1 MKTKTV
7 RCVSFWAALGFMIQS
22 PMVTA
27 AEPQYPNRPIRII
40 VPYAAG
46 GTSDILARQIG
57 PKLNEAW
64 GQPVVV
70 ENRPGATGTLGA
82 AALVN
87 AKPDGYTVS
96 MTPITVFRLPHMEN
110 VAFDPLKDI
119 SYVMGV
125 SGYVF
130 AVIVR
135 ADAPWK
141 TMAELV
147 AHAKASPEKVSYGS
161 HGIGGTVHLA
171 MEELSAAQG
180 VKFTHVPYKGS
191 ADMMTALLGG
201 HINVAVDSTGAVPHV
216 ASGKARVLAVFTEKR
231 VPIWPEAPTLAEL
244 GYGIVSTSPYGIGVP
259 AATPP
264 AIIRILHDAF
274 KKGLEDPIHVKAL
287 EKFNQPLWYQSS
299 EEYTKFAR
307 EQFEKERR
315 LIERLGLAK
324 KR

>member
-1 MKTKTV
+1 MRITGLL
-7 RCVSFWAALGFMIQS
+7 SFTLALLLGAFPAFAQQF
-22 PMVTA
+22 PARPVTLLITF
-27 AEPQYPNRPIRII
+27 P
-40 VPYAAG
+40 AG
-46 GTSDILARQIG
+46 GPTDIAGRALA
-57 PKLNEAW
+57 EAASRYL

-96 MTPITVFRLPHMEN
+96 MIPITVLRLPHMEN
-110 VAFDPLKDI
+110 VAFDPMKDV

-147 AHAKASPEKVSYGS
+147 AHAKANPDKVSYGS

-171 MEELSAAQG
+171 MEELSSAQG
-180 VKFTHVPYKGS
+180 AKFTHVPYKGS
-191 ADMMTALLGG
+191 ADMLSAMLGG

-216 ASGKARVLAVFTEKR
+216 AAGKARVLAVFTEKR
-231 VPIWPEAPTLAEL
+231 TPVWPEAPTLTEL
-244 GYGIVSTSPYGIGVP
+244 GYNIVSISPYGIGVP

-264 AIIRILHDAF
+264 AIVKVLHDAF
-274 KKGLEDPIHVKAL
+274 KKGLEDPIHTKVL
-287 EKFNQPLWYQSS
+287 EKYNQPVWYLSS
-299 EEYTKFAR
+299 EDYTKWAR
-307 EQFEKERR
+307 EQYERER
-315 LIERLGLAK
+315 KLIERIGLAK
-324 KR
+324 KK

>member
-1 MKTKTV
+1 MNKLLLLLCLAWLPHAGAQPFPSK
-7 RCVSFWAALGFMIQS
+7 
-22 PMVTA
+22 PVTLLITF
-27 AEPQYPNRPIRII
+27 P
-40 VPYAAG
+40 AG
-46 GTSDILARQIG
+46 GPTDIAGRALA
-57 PKLNEAW
+57 EATAKYL

-96 MTPITVFRLPHMEN
+96 IIPITALRLPHMEN
-110 VAFDPLKDI
+110 VSYDPMKDI

-141 TMAELV
+141 SMAELV
-147 AHAKASPEKVSYGS
+147 AYARTNPDKVSYGS
-161 HGIGGTVHLA
+161 HGIGGSVHLA

-180 VKFTHVPYKGS
+180 VRFNHIPYKGS
-191 ADMMTALLGG
+191 ADMLTSLLGS
-201 HINVAVDSTGAVPHV
+201 HLDVAVDSTGAVPHV
-216 ASGKARVLAVFTEKR
+216 AAGKARVLAVFTEKR
-231 VPIWPEAPTLAEL
+231 AAVWPDVPTMTEL

-264 AIIRILHDAF
+264 AVVKTLHDAF
-274 KKGLEDPIHVKAL
+274 RKGLEDPVHTRTL
-287 EKFNQPLWYQSS
+287 EKYNQPLWYQSS
-299 EEYTKFAR
+299 EDYTKFAR
-307 EQFEKERR
+307 EQYERER
-315 LIERLGLAK
+315 KLIERIGLAK
-324 KR
+324 KK

>member
-1 MKTKTV
+1 MT
-7 RCVSFWAALGFMIQS
+7 RYLFAFFLGFFIAVANAQTF
-22 PMVTA
+22 PTRPVTLLVTF
-27 AEPQYPNRPIRII
+27 P
-40 VPYAAG
+40 AG
-46 GTSDILARQIG
+46 GPTDIAGRALAEATSKYL
-57 PKLNEAW
+57 

-96 MTPITVFRLPHMEN
+96 MIPITVLRLPHMEN
-110 VAFDPLKDI
+110 VAFDPIKDI
-119 SYVMGV
+119 RYLMGV

-141 TMAELV
+141 TMADLV
-147 AHAKASPEKVSYGS
+147 ASAKAYPERISYGS

-180 VKFTHVPYKGS
+180 AKFNHIPYKGS
-191 ADMMTALLGG
+191 ADMLTGMLGG
-201 HINVAVDSTGAVPHV
+201 HLNVAVDSTGAVPHV
-216 ASGKARVLAVFTEKR
+216 AAGKARVLAVFTEKR
-231 VPIWPEAPTLAEL
+231 AAVWPDVPTLSEL

-264 AIIRILHDAF
+264 AVVRALHDAF
-274 KKGLEDPIHVKAL
+274 KKGLEDPIHLKTL
-287 EKFNQPLWYQSS
+287 EKYNQPVWYQSS
-299 EEYTKFAR
+299 ESYTKWAH
-307 EQFEKERR
+307 EQYEKERK
-315 LIERLGLAK
+315 IINSLGLAK
-324 KR
+324 KK